1 MTGISRRAL
10 IQGFAAAGAATYVG
24 GSLGAPGAAAD
35 GRARGRFTDF
45 RAIAPT
51 STDELVVPDGYSVD
65 VLLRWGD
72 DLGNGLSFG
81 YNCDYTD
88 FFALRGQHE
97 GVLWVNH
104 EYVIPYYVSDWRKSQ
119 DPLWDPRIE
128 PYRSL
133 MAVEKDSVGGTLV
146 HVRRRNGHRWE
157 VVRGSSY
164 NRRFTAAGPVVP
176 YDGPVA
182 GSGLV
187 PAEGVLGSLANC
199 SGGHTPWGTVL
210 SAEENYQSYGL
221 DRTMPFNMGW
231 DRPPGDP
238 NYYTGEVQPQAPPN
252 NLNAYGEPATE
263 VPNYGYVLEV
273 DPYTGAA
280 VKHTALGRL
289 HHENVTLRI
298 ARDGRVVA
306 YTGDDAPAADGMLF
320 KFVSSGRWHKRMRRH
335 EAMGLL
341 GDGQLYVAQFV
352 EGANNPA
359 VNQGT
364 GKWHPLDMSDPEAC
378 AFTTAWVRAN
388 IIPAVGGTTAQFHV
402 PRAEDCEILP
412 GSGRD
417 VVVALTSARR
427 AAADPTTYGAL
438 RLIREA
444 SSHPDNVD
452 FTWRDL
458 IEGGPES
465 GVANPD
471 NIAFSRGDGLW
482 LTSDI
487 STNSINLSSAFAF
500 HGNNALYHVPLEGRN
515 ANVAF
520 RFANAPLRAELT
532 GPTFV
537 GNETLF
543 VSVQHPGEPR
553 DSELDQP
560 IDVNLYPSWWP
571 DGNKTAGTNPSKPK
585 PSVVVITKH

>member
-1 MTGISRRAL
+1 
-10 IQGFAAAGAATYVG
+10 
-24 GSLGAPGAAAD
+24 
-35 GRARGRFTDF
+35 
-45 RAIAPT
+45 
-51 STDELVVPDGYSVD
+51 
-65 VLLRWGD
+65 
-72 DLGNGLSFG
+72 
-81 YNCDYTD
+81 
-88 FFALRGQHE
+88 
-97 GVLWVNH
+97 
-104 EYVIPYYVSDWRKSQ
+104 
-119 DPLWDPRIE
+119 
-128 PYRSL
+128 
-133 MAVEKDSVGGTLV
+133 
-146 HVRRRNGHRWE
+146 
-157 VVRGSSY
+157 
-164 NRRFTAAGPVVP
+164 
-176 YDGPVA
+176 
-182 GSGLV
+182 
-187 PAEGVLGSLANC
+187 
-199 SGGHTPWGTVL
+199 
-210 SAEENYQSYGL
+210 
-221 DRTMPFNMGW
+221 
-231 DRPPGDP
+231 
-238 NYYTGEVQPQAPPN
+238 
-252 NLNAYGEPATE
+252 
-263 VPNYGYVLEV
+263 
-273 DPYTGAA
+273 
-280 VKHTALGRL
+280 
-289 HHENVTLRI
+289 
-298 ARDGRVVA
+298 
-306 YTGDDAPAADGMLF
+306 
-320 KFVSSGRWHKRMRRH
+320 
-335 EAMGLL
+335 
-341 GDGQLYVAQFV
+341 
-352 EGANNPA
+352 
-359 VNQGT
+359 
-364 GKWHPLDMSDPEAC
+364 MSDPEAC